1 MMKMIELMK
10 KRSQEQF
17 DEREAQLEDL
27 RILITSQCPCQTPYA
42 TSTTTTEFPGTTPKP
57 TTAATTTPK
66 PTTATTTEYTTVT
79 TPKPTTATTAEY
91 TTSTTAAEA
100 SCPTERP
107 EFNSACEEEM
117 TCDYGSQECC
127 GETSPVVT
135 MECMGTW
142 VGYYIDTPCAF
153 GIPCPDDTTIT
164 EPADDTTTPMTT
176 AATTPTLTTGTPN
189 PTYPVLREKTSRS
202 PGIASST
209 VFPECDG
216 DCYGMPPYKTTT
228 TPPRIQSGASAGSPT
243 IHKDDELIPEVFED
257 DIDDVV
263 QDVLETF
270 K

>member
-1 MMKMIELMK
+1 MFFLLAIVQFSSLLAPGSGFSFKYNQEQQNIASPQPLQEPSCRDNKQEMMKMIELMK

-42 TSTTTTEFPGTTPKP
+42 TTTTTTEFPGTTLKPTTATTSKP

-153 GIPCPDDTTIT
+153 G
-164 EPADDTTTPMTT
+164 
-176 AATTPTLTTGTPN
+176 
-189 PTYPVLREKTSRS
+189 KTNR
-202 PGIASST
+202 I
-209 VFPECDG
+209 F
-216 DCYGMPPYKTTT
+216 YK
-228 TPPRIQSGASAGSPT
+228 
-243 IHKDDELIPEVFED
+243 
-257 DIDDVV
+257 
-263 QDVLETF
+263 
-270 K
+270 